1 MDELFQAQ
9 KENPPLHKNH
19 PPVAGAIFWERS
31 LFHRIKHTIVR
42 FLTMEDM
49 MQSEMG
55 KKVSYTSTICENCKS
70 TGIWKKKLCN
80 SKLQKKL

>member
-9 KENPPLHKNH
+9 KDNPPLHKNH

-55 KKVSYTSTICENCKS
+55 KHVSDIMLLLWQFLARSCTYILVDL
-70 TGIWKKKLCN
+70 GAG
-80 SKLQKKL
+80 

>member
-1 MDELFQAQ
+1 MAMGED
-9 KENPPLHKNH
+9 
-19 PPVAGAIFWERS
+19 RS

-55 KKVSYTSTICENCKS
+55 KHVSDILLLLWQFLARSCTYILVDL
-70 TGIWKKKLCN
+70 GAG
-80 SKLQKKL
+80 

>member
-9 KENPPLHKNH
+9 KDSPPLHKNH

-55 KKVSYTSTICENCKS
+55 KHVSNILY
-70 TGIWKKKLCN
+70 
-80 SKLQKKL
+80 SKIMAISSKAFYLHIR